1 LTKNIWFDHESN
13 KKSCFDSKTNK
24 KKPKPKQ
31 IEKELEQQIKPPKI
45 KNNERKKH
53 QKTK

>member
-1 LTKNIWFDHESN
+1 MNQIKNLALIQ
-13 KKSCFDSKTNK
+13 KPIK